1 MHGDSPSDT
10 GTTVAYSVLGVTR
23 ADSVVVPALGDAGRG
38 VAYQYTSWE
47 ELQAAA
53 ERVHPQLIVFDATCA
68 VPADAVERVRA
79 LQQCATIAIV
89 PSEDDVLIGVADDF
103 VIAHG
108 DIACEL
114 RCRVRRLL
122 GDQPDLGRIAVTLAN
137 EAALRQLVG
146 TDPKFLEVLR
156 LITLYAP
163 SDAPILILGETGT
176 GKELCAR
183 ALHHLGPRRHHPFVA
198 VDCSAL
204 PDHLFENEVFGHAR
218 GAYTDAASDQ
228 KGLIALASQGT
239 LFLDEI
245 DTLSLSAQGKL
256 LRFLQEKTYK
266 TLGGEKFLRA
276 DVNVIA
282 ATNGD
287 LDGAIRIGRFRA
299 DLFYRINVLRIHM
312 PPLRERRTDIALLAR
327 SFLAEAAERYG
338 RRRVFSAAALRKL
351 ASYDWPGNVRE
362 LSNLV
367 QRAAVLAEGE
377 TVLPAHIVLP
387 SSSVPVDASGTF
399 RAERRRIIES
409 FERSYVQE
417 LLSRHSGN
425 ITHAAREA
433 GQERRA
439 FGKLAKKYHLTR

>member
-1 MHGDSPSDT
+1 
-10 GTTVAYSVLGVTR
+10 VVNRVLFV
-23 ADSVVVPALGDAGRG
+23 
-38 VAYQYTSWE
+38 
-47 ELQAAA
+47 A
-53 ERVHPQLIVFDATCA
+53 EREGDGVPGLWPAATRVSWAELPSAAGHIRPGLVVLDATA
-68 VPADAVERVRA
+68 GVPADARERIRA
-79 LQQCATIAIV
+79 LPPCATLAIV
-89 PSEDDVLIGVADDF
+89 PGEDDALIDAVDDF
-103 VIAHG
+103 VVARG
-108 DIACEL
+108 DVACEL
-114 RCRVRRLL
+114 RRRAARLL
-122 GDQPDLGRIAVTLAN
+122 GGASEVERIALKLAD
-137 EAALRQLVG
+137 EAALAQLVG
-146 TDPKFLEVLR
+146 SAPKFLEVLR

-163 SDAPILILGETGT
+163 SETPVLILGETGT

-218 GAYTDAASDQ
+218 GAYTDAGSDQ
-228 KGLIALASQGT
+228 KGLIALAAQGT

-245 DTLSLSAQGKL
+245 DTLSPPAQGKL
-256 LRFLQEKTYK
+256 LRFLQERTYK
-266 TLGGEKFLRA
+266 PLGGEKFLRA

-299 DLFYRINVLRIHM
+299 DLFYRINVLQIRM
-312 PPLRERRTDIALLAR
+312 PPLRERRDDIALLAR
-327 SFLAEAAERYG
+327 TFLAAAAERCG

-367 QRAAVLAEGE
+367 QRAAVLADGE
-377 TVLPAHIVLP
+377 TVLPGHIIFP
-387 SSSVPVDASGTF
+387 SAAAGPEECSGTF
-399 RAERRRIIES
+399 RAARGRMIET

-417 LLSRHSGN
+417 LLSRHNGN
-425 ITHAAREA
+425 VTHAAREA

-439 FGKLAKKYHLTR
+439 FGKLAKKYRLTR